1 MEKPEDK
8 RSRRDTRLLL
18 ELGRG
23 GMGIVYL
30 ALSQGAA
37 GFSKLK
43 VIKRLRPDIAEEPR
57 AVQMFL
63 DEARI
68 SARLLHP
75 NVVQTNE
82 AGFDGKHYFLE
93 MEYLEGQSYDALTR
107 RAAKSDGLPLAVSI
121 WILSQTLAGLHY
133 AHELTDLDGTVLHV
147 VHRDVSPHN
156 VFVTYDGN
164 VKVLDFGI
172 AKAADSSGD
181 TSTGGI
187 KGKAT
192 YMAPEQAARRPVDH
206 RADIFAVG
214 VMLWQAIT
222 GARLWGDAN
231 DFEIFLKLQSEPIP
245 SPRTV
250 RADVSP
256 ELEAICMRALAGKPE
271 DRYATAAE
279 FQVALEDHLEATG
292 ARVGQKQL
300 AKLMLD
306 LFATKRAEVKAEIEA
321 QIRNES
327 PKERTVEIPALGDRD
342 AGAGTASTGIANTI
356 GDHVG
361 GDGGTTQR
369 RQDGQ
374 ARTLRRMTLAA
385 LGVAVIA
392 GGVIAAVFALRGK
405 SKPPGLAAS
414 AAVASLP
421 RECEKNVECVK
432 SHEGKPWICRKDD
445 GKCVSLESE
454 DCKILA
460 EPGDVENDRTIWFGA
475 MFPTTGPKAEYGALY
490 LNGVDLGRRDFMQI
504 AHGIPSREGE
514 LPARPLAIIA
524 CDDAVETLR
533 PARHLADD
541 LRVPAV
547 IGFGSSQEVIDLT
560 ASVFAPRR
568 VLVVPS
574 VNTSALIT
582 GIPTPRGEPRLV
594 WRTTLS
600 NDQWDLPVSAFVP
613 DVLEPRLRGSLVVRR
628 GASMKVAFI
637 RPNTTSALSTADTL
651 FANVRFNGKSVLEN
665 GENFGQFVYD
675 DPEKTREVVADVLK
689 FAPHVVLFE
698 GFFETSILEPIETMW
713 NTNATQRPYFV
724 STSSLPQSA
733 AEFFRFIGKNT
744 ERRKRFFGIATP
756 AMTIANAK
764 LTFRYNETFSTK
776 TTTNDSPAGAYDA
789 LYLLAYAAY
798 VDGDER
804 SLTTGPKLARAIPR
818 LLPPAPPLDV
828 GPTRIL
834 EIMSAL
840 RSGAN
845 VDLTGANSKLDFDVS
860 TGEPSGDFVIQCVG
874 VDSTGR
880 AVGAIESGTVY
891 DSTTKKLSGTLD
903 RCR

>member
-1 MEKPEDK
+1 VVEKPEDN
-8 RSRRDTRLLL
+8 RGRRDTRLLL

-23 GMGIVYL
+23 GMGVVYL
-30 ALSQGAA
+30 ALAQGAA

-107 RAAKSDGLPLAVSI
+107 RAAKSGGLPLAVSI
-121 WILSQTLAGLHY
+121 WILIETLAGLHY
-133 AHELTDLDGTVLHV
+133 AHGLTDLDGTVLHV

-222 GARLWGDAN
+222 GTRLWGDAN

-245 SPRTV
+245 SPRTA

-256 ELEAICMRALAGKPE
+256 ELEAICMRALAAKPE

-279 FQVALEDHLEATG
+279 LQAALEEHLEATG
-292 ARVGQKQL
+292 ARVGQRQL
-300 AKLMLD
+300 AKLMVEW
-306 LFATKRAEVKAEIEA
+306 FAAKRASVKAEIEA
-321 QIRNES
+321 QIKNES

-342 AGAGTASTGIANTI
+342 AGASTASIGIANTI
-356 GDHVG
+356 GERS
-361 GDGGTTQR
+361 GDSATQR
-369 RQDGQ
+369 RYEGQ

-385 LGVAVIA
+385 LGAAVVA
-392 GGVIAAVFALRGK
+392 GGVIAAVFAMRGK
-405 SKPPGLAAS
+405 SKPSAPAAS
-414 AAVASLP
+414 ATVASLP
-421 RECEKNVECVK
+421 RECEKNVQCIK

-504 AHGIPSREGE
+504 ARGIPSREGE
-514 LPARPLAIIA
+514 LPARPLAILA
-524 CDDAVETLR
+524 CDDAVEPLR

-541 LRVPAV
+541 VRVPAV

-574 VNTSALIT
+574 VNMSALIT
-582 GIPTPRGEPRLV
+582 GIPTPRGAPRLV

-600 NDQWDLPVSAFVP
+600 DDQWGLPASVFVP
-613 DVLEPRLRGSLVVRR
+613 DVLEPRLRGALVVGGNRPV
-628 GASMKVAFI
+628 KVALI
-637 RPNTTSALSTADTL
+637 RSNTTSSMSLADKL
-651 FANVRFNGKSVLEN
+651 FANMRFNGKSVLEN
-665 GENFGQFVYD
+665 GDDFGQFVYG
-675 DPEKTREVVADVLK
+675 DPANAQQVVSAIVK
-689 FAPHVVLFE
+689 FKPHVVVFL
-698 GFFETSILEPIETMW
+698 GFFETSILEPIESMLKRSG
-713 NTNATQRPYFV
+713 TQAPYFV
-724 STSSLPQSA
+724 SAGSLPQSGDD
-733 AEFFRFIGKNT
+733 FFRFIGKNSD
-744 ERRKRFFGIATP
+744 RRQRFFGVATP
-756 AMTIANAK
+756 ATTIANAK
-764 LTFRYNETFSTK
+764 LTLRYNETFPTQ

-789 LYLLAYAAY
+789 LYLLGYAAY
-798 VDGDER
+798 LNADDSPLSG
-804 SLTTGPKLARAIPR
+804 SKLARAIPR
-818 LLPPAPPLDV
+818 LIPPGPSLEV
-828 GPTRIL
+828 GPTRIFEVMNL
-834 EIMSAL
+834 L

-845 VDLTGANSKLDFDVS
+845 VDLTGANSRLDFDVS
-860 TGEPSGDFVIQCVG
+860 TGEALGDFVIQCIG
-874 VDSTGR
+874 VDTEGR
-880 AVGAIESGTVY
+880 AVGAIESGLFY
-891 DSTTKKLSGTLD
+891 DSITKKLSGTLA